1 MQAYVE
7 GDVRAF
13 QRLFASLTPSLRAFF
28 RRSVRDAAVADDL
41 VQTTFLKLHGARRRW
56 RPGERLRPWVF
67 AIAAH
72 VRTDWLRSQGR
83 RAAEALGEGALEEAD
98 PSGDPSSGLRARER
112 SERVHAALESLTEEQ
127 RTVVRLHRFEGLAF
141 AQIGAALGITEGAA
155 KLRAFRAYAELRK
168 RLGDLVAEESP

>member
-7 GDVRAF
+7 GDARAF
-13 QRLFASLTPSLRAFF
+13 QRLFDSLSPALRAFF

-41 VQTTFLKLHGARRRW
+41 VQTTFLKMHGARRRW
-56 RPGERLRPWVF
+56 RRGERLRPWVF

-72 VRTDWLRSQGR
+72 VRGDWLRGHGR
-83 RAAEALGEGALEEAD
+83 RATEALDEETLAADASSD
-98 PSGDPSSGLRARER
+98 PSAALRERER
-112 SERVHAALESLTEEQ
+112 SARVHAALESLTAEQ
-127 RTVVRLHRFEGLAF
+127 RVVVRLHRFEGLGF

-168 RLGDLVAEESP
+168 RLGDLLGEDSA